1 MRGFF
6 FLSVTIFLIGACSNN
21 PKKTDFFGTAN
32 TDTIN
37 NKYAKGFSVI
47 GNDSC
52 EWVSVFNPWQNA
64 SDTKY
69 TYELKKGGPVTKNQ
83 IKIPVQKV
91 VCLSTTHIGFI
102 DQLGCS
108 STIAGVS
115 NPGLVNNKTIRAAI
129 KSGQVA
135 DIGYDAA
142 LDYELILKLE
152 PDVVFAYSV
161 GPEIGALQAKLAD
174 FGIPVIMVAEYLEE
188 SALAKAEWIKFFGC
202 FYCKDAEAKSYFEL
216 EEYCYDS
223 IKAKVNLSAQKPVVL
238 TGFPWKDVWYV
249 SGSQSYMARLIE
261 DAGGTYIFSDLPG
274 RESQPLSIEYIC
286 QQANNTQI
294 WINAGVASQM
304 NEIAN
309 SDPRLQNLPPFI
321 NRMVYNNNKRHTP
334 DGGNDFFESGVV
346 FPHLILKDLIAI
358 FQNPNIDASQLY
370 YYQKLK

>member
-1 MRGFF
+1 MRGLF
-6 FLSVTIFLIGACSNN
+6 FLSSLAFLTGACTNN
-21 PKKTDFFGTAN
+21 IKKADSFGTSDI
-32 TDTIN
+32 DTIY
-37 NKYAKGFSVI
+37 NKHAKGFNI
-47 GNDSC
+47 IENDSC
-52 EWVSVFNPWQNA
+52 MWVSVFNPWQNA

-69 TYELKKGGPVTKNQ
+69 TYELNEGSLIKKSQ
-83 IKIPVQKV
+83 IKIPVQRV
-91 VCLSTTHIGFI
+91 VCLSTTHLGFI

-108 STIAGVS
+108 STIVGVS
-115 NPGLVNNKTIRAAI
+115 NPGLVNNETIKTAI
-129 KSGQVA
+129 KSGLVA

-142 LDYELILKLE
+142 LDFELIIKLK

-161 GPEIGALQAKLAD
+161 GPEIAPLQAKLAD

-202 FYCKDAEAKSYFEL
+202 FYQKNEVANSCFKY

-223 IKAKVNLSAQKPVVL
+223 IKATVSLSAQKPLVL

-249 SGSQSYMARLIE
+249 PGSNSYMARLIE
-261 DAGGTYIFSDLPG
+261 DAGGTFLFSSLPG
-274 RESQPLSIEYIC
+274 RESQPLAIEYIC
-286 QQANNTQI
+286 QQAGNAQI
-294 WINAGVASQM
+294 WINAGVANQM
-304 NEIAN
+304 SDIAN

-321 NRMVYNNNKRHTP
+321 DQLVFNNNKRQTP

-358 FQNPNIDASQLY
+358 FQNPNADTIQLY